1 MKLNLTIMKSNLTI
15 VKTFLMFTVLL
26 FFYACNAEIPSMSYS
41 IYGDQKG
48 SYYVENNLT
57 HKHVKKSGSFNEAID
72 HAIDLIK
79 NSGGSIRI
87 LSGKYE
93 VTSPIHLYNSILIEG
108 DGKSTSLYLSD
119 NFPEGK
125 SVFYADSVN
134 DISIYKLSIIQD
146 NDIQEVSG
154 IIYNH
159 CGTSIISD
167 VFMLGLTN
175 HGAWIRNASFL
186 SRIDG
191 CTFGKIKNSAVFLE
205 HLRQGR
211 AGDFLP
217 NYVSNCIV
225 YSSGMGIELHRATV
239 ADIVNCKIYQT
250 KNYAFFIR
258 DGSGSVLISG
268 CRTFQIQDA
277 AVKIMNAAEI
287 NISSNIFCWHEKE
300 GIIFDKVIWGTVT
313 GNEIID
319 NGSFNPV
326 DSSNFDFNLDGNNRP
341 YGIPIGSFDF
351 DLYGKNQPHGNIP
364 LEEVER
370 KGNYSG
376 IKIQNRT
383 RNITVSS
390 NAIFNFRQGGGP
402 MKNGIEEDK
411 TCNSNIMIGNN
422 IHYYRDNDIISEGM
436 NSEVINNKSYKNE
449 RDLSNYWIQGFD
461 LRLMDHYIQEQMKSF
476 K

>member
-1 MKLNLTIMKSNLTI
+1 MKFNLTI
-15 VKTFLMFTVLL
+15 VKTSLILTVLL
-26 FFYACNAEIPSMSYS
+26 FFQACREEIPSMSYS
-41 IYGDQKG
+41 IYGDQEG
-48 SYYVENNLT
+48 SYYVENNLS
-57 HKHVKKSGSFNEAID
+57 HKHVMKSGSFNEAID

-87 LSGKYE
+87 RSGKYE
-93 VTSPIHLYNSILIEG
+93 VTSPIHLYNSIHIEG
-108 DGKSTSLYLSD
+108 DGKSTSLHISD
-119 NFPEGK
+119 HFPEGN
-125 SVFYADSVN
+125 SVFFADSVN

-146 NDIQEVSG
+146 NDRQEVSG

-167 VFMLGLTN
+167 VFMLGLTH

-186 SRIDG
+186 SRIDA
-191 CTFGKIKNSAVFLE
+191 CTFGNIENSAVLFE
-205 HLRQGR
+205 NLRQGR

-225 YSSGMGIELHRATV
+225 YSSGMGIEFHKATV

-250 KNYAFFIR
+250 KKHAIFIR

-287 NISSNIFCWHEKE
+287 NISNNIFCWHEKE
-300 GIIFDKVIWGTVT
+300 GIVLDKVIWGTIT
-313 GNEIID
+313 GNEIMD

-326 DSSNFDFNLDGNNRP
+326 DSSNFDFDLNGQTRP
-341 YGIPIGSFDF
+341 YGIPIGDFDF
-351 DLYGKNQPHGNIP
+351 NLYRKNNPHGKLA
-364 LEEVER
+364 LEEVKE

-376 IKIQNRT
+376 IKILNRT
-383 RNITVSS
+383 RNITISS

-402 MKNGIEEDK
+402 MKNGIEEDH
-411 TCNSNIMIGNN
+411 TCSQNIIVGNN
-422 IHYYRDNDIISEGM
+422 IHYYRDNDILSRGQ
-436 NSEVINNKSYKNE
+436 NSEVINNISHKNE

-461 LRLMDHYIQEQMKSF
+461 LRLMDHYIQEQMNSF

>member
-1 MKLNLTIMKSNLTI
+1 MKLNLTI
-15 VKTFLMFTVLL
+15 VKIILMFPVLL
-26 FFYACNAEIPSMSYS
+26 FFYACNEEIPSMSYS
-41 IYGDQKG
+41 IYGDQEG

-57 HKHVKKSGSFNEAID
+57 HKHVKKSESFNEAID
-72 HAIDLIK
+72 YAIDFIK
-79 NSGGSIRI
+79 NSGGFIRI
-87 LSGKYE
+87 RSGKYE
-93 VTSPIHLYNSILIEG
+93 VTSPIHLYNSIHIEG
-108 DGKSTSLYLSD
+108 DGKSTYLNVSD

-125 SVFYADSVN
+125 SVFFADSIN
-134 DISIYKLSIIQD
+134 DVRINKLSIIQN
-146 NDIQEVSG
+146 NDIKKLSG

-175 HGAWIRNASFL
+175 HGAWIRNNSFL

-191 CTFGKIKNSAVFLE
+191 CTFGKTKNSAVFFE
-205 HLRQGR
+205 NLRQGR

-225 YSSGMGIELHRATV
+225 YSSGMGIELHKATV
-239 ADIVNCKIYQT
+239 LDIVNCKIYQT
-250 KNYAFFIR
+250 KNHAFFIR

-268 CRTFQIQDA
+268 CRTFQIQDV

-287 NISSNIFCWHEKE
+287 NLSNNIFCWHEKE
-300 GIIFDKVIWGTVT
+300 GVIFDKVIWGTVT
-313 GNEIID
+313 GNEIMD
-319 NGSFNPV
+319 NGSFNPI
-326 DSSNFDFNLDGNNRP
+326 DSYNFDFNLDGNSRP
-341 YGIPIGSFDF
+341 YGIPIGSFNF
-351 DLYGKNQPHGNIP
+351 NRYKKNQPPGKIP
-364 LEEVER
+364 LEDVKK

-376 IKIQNRT
+376 IKFQNKT

-411 TCNSNIMIGNN
+411 TCSSNIIIGNN
-422 IHYYRDNDIISEGM
+422 IHYYRDNDIMSKGK
-436 NSEVINNKSYKNE
+436 NSKVVNNISYKNE
-449 RDLSNYWIQGFD
+449 RDLSDYWIQGFD